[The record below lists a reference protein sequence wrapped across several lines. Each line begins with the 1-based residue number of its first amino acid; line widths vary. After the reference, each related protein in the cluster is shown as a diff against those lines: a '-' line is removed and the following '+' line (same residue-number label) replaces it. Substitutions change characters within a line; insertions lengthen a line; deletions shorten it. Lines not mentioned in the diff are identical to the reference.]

1 MSVQIRKVVSNADKK
16 AFIDFPHELY
26 KNDPNYVPELYL
38 AMADLISEK
47 KNPFSNIPVL
57 SCI

>member
-47 KNPFSNIPVL
+47 EKSLFQTFQ
-57 SCI
+57 C